1 MPRKVKQKKHENLS
15 DSNIKRV
22 IQLLSA
28 KDSITKKEACE
39 ILNIAYNTSRLNS
52 IIEGYKDKQNRRQEM
67 LKKKRGTPASD
78 SEIANIV
85 ESYLGGEGFAEISK
99 RVFRSTGFVKSVIE
113 RVGVPDKPS
122 GDDKFEV
129 GYLPEECVSYEF
141 SVGEIA
147 WSSRHHSSCEILSE
161 LEEKYKTMYGCPAYR
176 VWINEPSETG
186 SAGYNAFIA
195 AYDLGKLS
203 HLEKYGLNT
212 SRL

>member
-1 MPRKVKQKKHENLS
+1 MAKRVKQKKHENLT

-28 KDSITKKEACE
+28 EKPITKKEACE

-52 IIEGYKDKQNRRQEM
+52 IIDNFVEGQERRQQM

-85 ESYLGGEGFAEISK
+85 EQYLTGESFAEISK
-99 RVFRSTGFVKSVIE
+99 RVYRSTGFVKTVIE
-113 RVGVPDKPS
+113 RVGVPHKPS
-122 GDDKFEV
+122 GEDKYKIE
-129 GYLPEECVSYEF
+129 YLPEECVSYEF
-141 SVGEIA
+141 GIGEIA
-147 WSSRHHSSCEILSE
+147 WSSTHHTSCEIRRE
-161 LEEKYKTMYGCPAYR
+161 LDEDRYGCPVYQ
-176 VWINEPSETG
+176 VWINEPSEFG
-186 SAGYNAFIA
+186 QGGYNAFIA
-195 AYDLGKLS
+195 AYDLGNLS